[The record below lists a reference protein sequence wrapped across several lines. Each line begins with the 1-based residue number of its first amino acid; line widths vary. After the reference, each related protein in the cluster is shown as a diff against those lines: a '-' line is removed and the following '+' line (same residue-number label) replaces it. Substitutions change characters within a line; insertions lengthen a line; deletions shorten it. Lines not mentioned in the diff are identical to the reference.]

1 MNLSTPQ
8 YVLPDHVCPFAV
20 RVPHGLSLADFL
32 GSMITTLL
40 DSSEEDSILS
50 SSARTVDL
58 PAILNAYTLQ
68 RGLPS
73 PRGGF
78 TAPSPRRPM
87 RQ

>member
-32 GSMITTLL
+32 GSMITHTIGFFRRRLHTLKF
-40 DSSEEDSILS
+40 SSD
-50 SSARTVDL
+50 VDL

>member
-1 MNLSTPQ
+1 MDLKRYRFFDIGT
-8 YVLPDHVCPFAV
+8 DHYYYDDYEP
-20 RVPHGLSLADFL
+20 
-32 GSMITTLL
+32 TLL

-50 SSARTVDL
+50 SSARMVDL
-58 PAILNAYTLQ
+58 PAILNTYTLQ